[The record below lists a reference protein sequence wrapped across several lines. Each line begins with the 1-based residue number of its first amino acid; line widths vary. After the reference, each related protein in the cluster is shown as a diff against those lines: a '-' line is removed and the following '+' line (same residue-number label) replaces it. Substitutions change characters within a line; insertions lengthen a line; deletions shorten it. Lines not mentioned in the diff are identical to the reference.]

1 MTNETLIEKYLPKY
15 TFREDH
21 HTEVNSTVEQ
31 VYECSK
37 DFDLSQSRVTRL
49 LFKIR
54 GLPTNRMNLQG
65 FLKDMNFTSLED
77 SAPHEYLSGF
87 WMKKKIESIPSYEAF
102 ISNAIS
108 AKIKV
113 VWNFRCEEIT
123 PAATRLS
130 TETRVLCVDSFTK
143 FTFGLYWLVIRPFS
157 GVIRL
162 EMLKIIKADAE
173 ARRGDTSDDSL
184 RDA

>member
-1 MTNETLIEKYLPKY
+1 MTNETLIEKYLPQY
-15 TFREDH
+15 TFRECH
-21 HTEVNSTVEQ
+21 HTEVNSTVDQ

-37 DFDLSQSRVTRL
+37 NFDLSKSRVTRL

-54 GLPTNRMNLQG
+54 GLPTSRMNLQG
-65 FLKDMNFTSLED
+65 FLDDMNFTWLED
-77 SAPHEYLSGF
+77 KAPHEFLAGF
-87 WMKKKIESIPSYEAF
+87 WLKKKIESIPSYEAF
-102 ISNAIS
+102 RSNAIS
-108 AKIKV
+108 AKFKV

-123 PAATRLS
+123 PGTTRLS

-157 GVIRL
+157 GLIRL

-173 ARRGDTSDDSL
+173 SQVG
-184 RDA
+184 